1 MTPDEYV
8 SAVLRRY
15 VIPTGPY
22 SQAEQ
27 NAKAITPV
35 INQWAGAYLV
45 ETFFSGSYAKGTGV
59 LGSTDIDIFISLS
72 SSISYSLGQIYN
84 GLFDL
89 ASSKGWVP
97 RRQNVSIGVSYNG
110 AKIDLVPGRVQTGYY
125 NYHSLYLNRQ
135 DSWTQTN
142 VKLHIDRISQSNRID
157 EIRAIKIWRNLHN
170 LEFPSFYLELTVLNA
185 LSGRSTSNL
194 AQNVLAVLHYLE
206 TSFQTARVE
215 DPANTNNI
223 ISQDL
228 TAAEKW
234 AIAEQARRSRQAS
247 NWEQIIW

>member
-8 SAVLRRY
+8 SAVLSRY

-27 NAKAITPV
+27 NAKAVNPAIK
-35 INQWAGAYLV
+35 QWAGTYLADL
-45 ETFFSGSYAKGTGV
+45 FFSGSYAKRTGV
-59 LGSTDIDIFISLS
+59 LGSTDIDLFISLS
-72 SSISYSLGQIYN
+72 SSIPYSLGQIYN

-89 ASSKGWVP
+89 ASSKGWMP
-97 RRQNVSIGVSYNG
+97 RRQNVSIGVTYNG
-110 AKIDLVPGRVQTGYY
+110 TKIDLVPGRVQTGSY

-135 DSWTQTN
+135 NSWTQTN
-142 VKLHIDRISQSNRID
+142 VKLHIDRVANSKRID

-170 LEFPSFYLELTVLNA
+170 LEFPSFYLELTVLDA
-185 LSGRSTSNL
+185 LYSRSTSTL
-194 AQNVLAVLHYLE
+194 AQNVLSVLHYLE
-206 TSFQTARVE
+206 TSFQTARVV

-228 TAAEKW
+228 TAAGKW
-234 AIAEQARRSRQAS
+234 AIAEQARRSCQAS
-247 NWEQIIW
+247 TWEQIIW

>member
-8 SAVLRRY
+8 SAILRKY
-15 VIPTGPY
+15 AIPTGPY

-27 NAKAITPV
+27 NAKAIIP
-35 INQWAGAYLV
+35 IIRSWAGAYLA
-45 ETFFSGSYAKGTGV
+45 EIFYSGSYAKGTGV

-72 SSISYSLGQIYN
+72 SSIPNTLSGIYN
-84 GLFDL
+84 SLVDL
-89 ASSKGWVP
+89 ASSKGWMP
-97 RRQNVSIGVSYNG
+97 RRQNVSVGITYNG
-110 AKIDLVPGRVQTGYY
+110 AKIDLVPGRVQEGYY
-125 NYHSLYLNRQ
+125 DYHSLYLNRQ
-135 DSWTQTN
+135 NSWTQTN
-142 VKLHIDRISQSNRID
+142 VRLHINRVVNSKRID